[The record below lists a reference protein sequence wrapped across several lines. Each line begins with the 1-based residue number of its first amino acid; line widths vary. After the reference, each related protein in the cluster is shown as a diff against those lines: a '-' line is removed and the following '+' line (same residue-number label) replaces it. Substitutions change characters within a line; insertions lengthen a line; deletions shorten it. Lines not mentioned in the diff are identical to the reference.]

1 MGFREELLS
10 SSSDGAA
17 WGPPGAPP
25 RTMPSEEQAGGTGG
39 CKNLVPRPGAGKSSS
54 QL

>member
-10 SSSDGAA
+10 PSSGGAA
-17 WGPPGAPP
+17 WGPPGAPL
-25 RTMPSEEQAGGTGG
+25 RMMPSEEQAGGTGG
-39 CKNLVPRPGAGKSSS
+39 CKTLVPRPGAGTSSS